1 MAAMKLRIFR
11 DARTASVN
19 SLVMAATVVGWAGSF
34 YLMARPQI
42 LLTVLGVLLCAQ
54 SMVWA
59 AYLIHEAAHQA
70 LFAGPRLNRVAGET
84 ASFIAGSSYASFE
97 RIRAL
102 HIRHHVDRADLYCF
116 DYRDFIGRHPRLCRV
131 LQALEWAYIPATEVL
146 MHLQV
151 IWRPLFVKSQRAH
164 LPRAMWMLVGRGVLL
179 VLLAIWSLKALLL
192 YAVAYGLLLHALNFF
207 DCFQHSFENFTVIA
221 DEPIPLNKRDR
232 AYEHTHTYT
241 NLISAALPVPESH
254 HPEFCVP
261 QRTSS
266 SGVPALVPTAGIAP
280 GAVRHGFA
288 QGAGVAAA
296 ARQLAPLPGT
306 ACDGRGLWSAAAR
319 HGCRRGLHR
328 CPRGLIPDG
337 DLKRLAIRS
346 ATRRWDPAARHVGP
360 DRSRR
365 TRRSRSSP
373 RRRARW
379 IPW

>member
-70 LFAGPRLNRVAGET
+70 LFADPRLNRVAGET

-207 DCFQHSFENFTVIA
+207 DCFQHSFENFAVIA

-232 AYEHTHTYT
+232 AYEHTHTYSNPISLRYPCL
-241 NLISAALPVPESH
+241 NLIILNFAYHNAHHHRASLPWY
-254 HPEFCVP
+254 
-261 QRTSS
+261 RL
-266 SGVPALVPTAGIAP
+266 PALHRELFGTDLRQVLALRPLLANWHRYRVLRVTAADYGAP
-280 GAVRHGFA
+280 QPGTD
-288 QGAGVAAA
+288 VAAGFIGA
-296 ARQLAPLPGT
+296 
-306 ACDGRGLWSAAAR
+306 
-319 HGCRRGLHR
+319 HGVSFLTV
-328 CPRGLIPDG
+328 I
-337 DLKRLAIRS
+337 
-346 ATRRWDPAARHVGP
+346 
-360 DRSRR
+360 
-365 TRRSRSSP
+365 
-373 RRRARW
+373 
-379 IPW
+379 